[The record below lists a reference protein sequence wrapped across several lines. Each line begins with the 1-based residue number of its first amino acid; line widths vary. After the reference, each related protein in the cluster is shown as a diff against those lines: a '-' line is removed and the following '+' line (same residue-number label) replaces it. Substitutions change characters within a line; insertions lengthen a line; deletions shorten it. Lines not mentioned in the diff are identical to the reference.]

1 MSRFYISKIA
11 AAGSNVQYSSVT
23 FKDGVNILHGPS
35 NTGKSYVIGCI
46 NFMLG
51 GEPPFMR
58 SDTAG
63 YDTIEIQFDSVDGY
77 VVNAKRKII
86 DGSKTDKG
94 APTVEVTSNYPTV
107 ESGTYSLSNNAYSDM
122 ILKLMGIEEPQ
133 TIIAT
138 QEIKTQRLG
147 VRTFLHLYFID
158 EDNIYEKIPAFDVP
172 RHSKIT
178 ASLSALQFLFNGDD
192 LHQYVPELTP
202 KERALREAKRDAVV
216 VYIDDKLGFL
226 KERKDEINKTLENI
240 EDIDIDSKMAET
252 LDELAQVENQIRT
265 LTKKSKETV
274 GEIYTA
280 DVELEESRYLQ
291 DRYKLLKTQYAADIK
306 RLRFIIDG
314 EKVSGEKQK
323 PVKCPF
329 CEHEIKRKSERGIS
343 YTEASTEE
351 IEQVAAQLEDLKQAD
366 SELTKEIKQQEN
378 YLKELEEENQQIL
391 QKISSFLKPKAQQ
404 FKKLLQDYQTAVQ
417 LKKERAAI
425 EALMQ
430 VLNTDALNQGQPEEN
445 SPRINLIEY
454 VDADKWKKWSDTFA
468 TIVEECHY
476 PNFVSARIAK
486 NTYDAVVNKKHKA
499 SEGKGYRAFL
509 NSIILFAL
517 MKTLEEEGTYRS
529 GMLILDSPILTLKE
543 KKKISKKELAS
554 PGMRE
559 SLFRY
564 FVNNC
569 GDNQIIIAENEIPA
583 NVDYSTANLI
593 EFTQDKS
600 VGTYGFLRSIDI
612 NEES

>member
-11 AAGSNVQYSSVT
+11 ASGPKVLYSSVS

-35 NTGKSYVIGCI
+35 NTGKSYVIGSI
-46 NFMLG
+46 NFMFG
-51 GEPPFMR
+51 GDPPFMR

-63 YDTIEIQFDSVDGY
+63 YDTIEMQLDSVDGY
-77 VVNAKRKII
+77 AINVKRKIVN
-86 DGSKTDKG
+86 GSKTDKG
-94 APTVEVTSNYPTV
+94 ATSVEVTSNYPEV
-107 ESGTYSLSNNAYSDM
+107 ESGTYSITNYAYSDM
-122 ILKLMGIEEPQ
+122 ILKLMGIKEPQ
-133 TIIAT
+133 TIIST

-147 VRTFLHLYFID
+147 MRTFFHSYFID

-172 RHSKIT
+172 RRTKIT

-202 KERALREAKRDAVV
+202 QERALNNAKRDAVV

-226 KERKDEINKTLENI
+226 KERKDEIDETLASI
-240 EDIDIDSKMAET
+240 ADIDIDRKISET
-252 LDELAQVENQIRT
+252 LDELARIDEQIQT
-265 LTKKSKETV
+265 LTQKSKKIV
-274 GEIYTA
+274 QEIYTA
-280 DVELEESRYLQ
+280 DVELEEAHYLH
-291 DRYKLLKTQYAADIK
+291 DRYKLLKTQYASDIR

-314 EKVSGEKQK
+314 EKSADGKQK

-329 CEHEIKRKSERGIS
+329 CEHEIKRKSEKGIS
-343 YTEASTEE
+343 YTEASEE
-351 IEQVAAQLEDLKQAD
+351 ELERVAAQLEDLKQAD
-366 SELTKEIKQQEN
+366 GELTQDIKSQEK
-378 YLKELEEENQQIL
+378 YLKELEEANQSIL
-391 QKISSFLKPKAQQ
+391 LEISSCLKPKAQQ
-404 FKKLLQDYQTAVQ
+404 FKKMLQDYQAAVQ

-425 EALMQ
+425 ESLMQ
-430 VLNTDALNQGQPEEN
+430 QLNTDALNQGQADDSN
-445 SPRINLIEY
+445 PRINLIEY

-468 TIVEECHY
+468 EIVEACHY
-476 PNFVSARIAK
+476 PNFSSARIAK
-486 NTYDAVVNKKHKA
+486 NTYDAIVNGKHKA

-509 NSIILFAL
+509 NSIILFSL

-529 GMLILDSPILTLKE
+529 GILILDSPILTLKE
-543 KKKISKKELAS
+543 KKKIYKKDLAQA
-554 PGMRE
+554 GMRE

-593 EFTQDKS
+593 EFTQDSS
-600 VGTYGFLRSIDI
+600 VGTYGFLKTI
-612 NEES
+612 NTSEES